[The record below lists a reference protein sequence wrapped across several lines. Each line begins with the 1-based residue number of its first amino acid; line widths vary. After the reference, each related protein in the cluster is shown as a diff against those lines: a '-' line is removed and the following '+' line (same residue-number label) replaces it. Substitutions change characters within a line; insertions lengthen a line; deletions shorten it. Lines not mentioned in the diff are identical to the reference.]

1 MYIKKREG
9 PKLNLR
15 HTYIIGA
22 GIVKYGKWKNM
33 TGREGAILAGKLA
46 IESAGISPRDIEIG
60 YVTNVF
66 GFAENQAHFGPIV
79 ATGLGIKDVPMTT
92 VENACASGSAA
103 IREAYLNVASG
114 AADVAIAV
122 GAERMNAVDTI
133 TANTYMSY
141 GSDYVVE
148 GGSGVTFI
156 GLYAS
161 MMTRY
166 MHEYNAPREVFAKVA
181 VKNHNNA
188 LHNPAAMFHKK
199 ITEEDVLKSPV
210 IAWPIR
216 LFDSSPITDGAAAVV
231 IASEDFVKKN
241 EIDERI
247 KIVASVKAG
256 GTSAL
261 QDRDDITTI
270 DGTRIAANKA
280 FKYAHL
286 DRKDIDFAELHDA
299 FTIAEVVAMED
310 IGFYKKGEGWKAVM
324 EGETEIGGRIPINP
338 SGGLKAKGH
347 PVGATGIGMA
357 VEAFEQLL
365 GEAGK
370 RQVEGAEV
378 ALTHNVGATG
388 ASVVINIYKRE
399 R

>member
-1 MYIKKREG
+1 MD
-9 PKLNLR
+9 LR
-15 HTYIIGA
+15 PTYIIGA

-33 TGREGAILAGKLA
+33 TSREAALLAGKLA
-46 IESAGISPRDIEIG
+46 IESAEISPRDIEIG
-60 YVTNVF
+60 FVTNVF
-66 GFAENQAHFGPIV
+66 GFAENQAHFGPVV
-79 ATGLGIKDVPMTT
+79 ATGLGIKDVSMTT
-92 VENACASGSAA
+92 VENACASGSVA
-103 IREAYLNVASG
+103 IREAYLSVAAG
-114 AADVAIAV
+114 QADVAIAV

-141 GSDYVVE
+141 GSDFVVE
-148 GGSGVTFI
+148 GGSGATFI

-166 MHEYNAPREVFAKVA
+166 MHEYGAPREVFAKVA

-199 ITEEDVLKSPV
+199 ITVEDALKSPV

-216 LFDSSPITDGAAAVV
+216 LFDCSPITDGAAAVIV
-231 IASEDFVKKN
+231 ASDDFIKK
-241 EIDERI
+241 EGIDEKIRI
-247 KIVASVKAG
+247 LVSVKAG

-261 QDRDDITTI
+261 QDREHLPTI
-270 DGTRIAANKA
+270 RAARIAADKA
-280 FKYAHL
+280 FKIAHL
-286 DRKDIDFAELHDA
+286 ERKDIDFAEVHDC
-299 FTIAEVVAMED
+299 FTIAEIVAMED

-324 EGETEIGGRIPINP
+324 EGETEIGGKIPINP

-357 VEAFEQLL
+357 EEVFEQLL

-370 RQVEGAEV
+370 RQVEGAEI

-388 ASVVINIYKRE
+388 GTVVVNIYKRE